1 MSKRFALKKYL
12 GLTEDEIV
20 ENEQMWRQENGEQD
34 TQLDPESDMSGLGA
48 VGVQPMDP
56 NMMQPMEAE
65 PLPGAEDP
73 MAPGPGGVAGSEGS
87 ASPITGDELPDAPGA
102 V

>member
-65 PLPGAEDP
+65 PLPGEDP
-73 MAPGPGGVAGSEGS
+73 MAPGPGGVARADGS
-87 ASPITGDELPDAPGA
+87 ASPITGNEQPGGPGG

>member
-1 MSKRFALKKYL
+1 MKKYL

-34 TQLDPESDMSGLGA
+34 TQLDQEAEDLGGLGA
-48 VGVQPMDP
+48 VGVKPMDTD
-56 NMMQPMEAE
+56 MMEPMPTEE
-65 PLPGAEDP
+65 EGPVPGGEEMPDPGA
-73 MAPGPGGVAGSEGS
+73 S
-87 ASPITGDELPDAPGA
+87 ASPIAGNEQGGAPLGGQP